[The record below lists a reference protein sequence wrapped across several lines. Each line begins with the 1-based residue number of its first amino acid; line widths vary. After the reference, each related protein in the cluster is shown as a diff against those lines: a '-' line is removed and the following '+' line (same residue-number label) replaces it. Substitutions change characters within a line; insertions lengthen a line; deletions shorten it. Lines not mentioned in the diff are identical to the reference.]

1 MDKTIS
7 GDEFTEIIHTEILK
21 HKANIVADKIN
32 DYFETINQNN
42 IDIPEFMKP
51 KELQTAFFIE
61 KSINRMIENGTLD
74 HFYKLAI
81 QEE

>member
-1 MDKTIS
+1 MDKIIT
-7 GDEFTEIIHTEILK
+7 GNEFTEIIHTEILK
-21 HKANIVADKIN
+21 HKVNIVADKIN
-32 DYFETINQNN
+32 DYFETINQNTV
-42 IDIPEFMKP
+42 DIPEFMKP

-61 KSINRMIENGTLD
+61 KSIKRMVENGTLE